1 MTLLYEQIFIEEE
14 TSDIAMM
21 KSMGMDRA
29 TIRKWH
35 FERIMILIA
44 IASVIGIIM
53 AFTVSKYALELLG
66 ISTLSIVSFS
76 IADPPLLSVV
86 IVPAVLAI
94 LISLVLMVAMKSM
107 DDIQI
112 WRVRNE

>member
-1 MTLLYEQIFIEEE
+1 MENVIANVINFLICFLVACVTGLGMQMFVFGITFAAMTLLYEQIFIEEE
-14 TSDIAMM
+14 TADIAMI

-66 ISTLSIVSFS
+66 ISTLS
-76 IADPPLLSVV
+76 
-86 IVPAVLAI
+86 
-94 LISLVLMVAMKSM
+94 LV
-107 DDIQI
+107 
-112 WRVRNE
+112 RF